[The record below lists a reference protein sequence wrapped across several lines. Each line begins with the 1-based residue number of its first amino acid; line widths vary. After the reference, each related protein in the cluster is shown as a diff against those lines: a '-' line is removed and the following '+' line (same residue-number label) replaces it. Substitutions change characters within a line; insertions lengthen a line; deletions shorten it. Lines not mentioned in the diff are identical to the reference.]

1 MNRAITKAL
10 LDHYDREHRALP
22 WRGCSD
28 PYRILVSEVMLQQT
42 RVQTVLAYYDA
53 WLERFP
59 DVEALADAETDEV
72 LKAWEGL
79 GYYRRA
85 RNLHGAAR
93 LIRERPDGGF
103 PDTYA
108 RLRSLPGVGE
118 YTAGAVASMAFGEAV
133 PAVDGNVRRVLSRLF
148 DEAEPRASWL
158 RWKASELLDAERPG
172 DWNQALME
180 LGATLCSPRSPR
192 CGACPVV
199 EWCAAHRAGTQ
210 EQRPAASVKAKP
222 KKLRI
227 ELAVLEAD
235 GRFMLERRPSQGLLA
250 GMWSFPEVGAGGS
263 VLATIAER
271 GLVATAHPAALPL
284 VEHRFTHLHA
294 TYEPWLVTVA
304 TPDEGEGR
312 AWIDPATSNDRAVPV
327 AQQKVL
333 ALAHGHTAVASA
345 DPGAL
350 L

>member
-108 RLRSLPGVGE
+108 RLRSLPGVGD

-148 DEAEPRASWL
+148 DEAKPPASWL

-199 EWCAAHRAGTQ
+199 EWCASHRAGTQ

-227 ELAVLEAD
+227 ELARSE
-235 GRFMLERRPSQGLLA
+235 ER
-250 GMWSFPEVGAGGS
+250 
-263 VLATIAER
+263 
-271 GLVATAHPAALPL
+271 
-284 VEHRFTHLHA
+284 
-294 TYEPWLVTVA
+294 
-304 TPDEGEGR
+304 
-312 AWIDPATSNDRAVPV
+312 
-327 AQQKVL
+327 
-333 ALAHGHTAVASA
+333 
-345 DPGAL
+345 
-350 L
+350 

>member
-108 RLRSLPGVGE
+108 RLRSLPGVGD

-158 RWKASELLDAERPG
+158 RWKATPSARATGTRRSWNWVRRCVRRDRHDA
-172 DWNQALME
+172 ALAR
-180 LGATLCSPRSPR
+180 LSSGVLRTVRAPRSSAQPR
-192 CGACPVV
+192 
-199 EWCAAHRAGTQ
+199 R
-210 EQRPAASVKAKP
+210 
-222 KKLRI
+222 
-227 ELAVLEAD
+227 
-235 GRFMLERRPSQGLLA
+235 
-250 GMWSFPEVGAGGS
+250 
-263 VLATIAER
+263 
-271 GLVATAHPAALPL
+271 
-284 VEHRFTHLHA
+284 
-294 TYEPWLVTVA
+294 
-304 TPDEGEGR
+304 
-312 AWIDPATSNDRAVPV
+312 
-327 AQQKVL
+327 
-333 ALAHGHTAVASA
+333 
-345 DPGAL
+345 
-350 L
+350 